1 MNQEQ
6 EPNQIALTSPDGKEA
21 RLAELRRLFPDLF
34 DGEGALDE
42 KALRQLVSDEAGH
55 ITERFRF
62 EWAGKAQSKRF
73 AFAPSKATLVYDPER
88 SVNADGSASKSGES
102 LQENTSQNLIVEG
115 DNLEVLAHSGT
126 SGHPFRSHPATCS
139 DVFGHLWRVAVR
151 QRVSGIRSEAF
162 RHPFWRWFCAWTRLR
177 VRGGRHCGR
186 CGRGSHRRTSARR

>member
-1 MNQEQ
+1 MQRNRRR
-6 EPNQIALTSPDGKEA
+6 EPIS
-21 RLAELRRLFPDLF
+21 FMHW
-34 DGEGALDE
+34 GAGPQCNLDE
-42 KALRQLVSDEAGH
+42 KHFFLCERPGWNLCKRRPLSRKSRKPSSRRNIYAMASPSSELRETRAA
-55 ITERFRF
+55 
-62 EWAGKAQSKRF
+62 WA
-73 AFAPSKATLVYDPER
+73 
-88 SVNADGSASKSGES
+88 ASQVK
-102 LQENTSQNLIVEG
+102 NTSTKGRDWLWR
-115 DNLEVLAHSGT
+115 AHSGT